1 MSREAETTTLL
12 RALIRERFAGRIALV
27 SSFGAESAVLLHLAA
42 GIDPALPVIFLD
54 TGKLFPE
61 TLAYR
66 DRLVARFGLRDVRAA
81 RPDPAADPTGTLWRD
96 DPDGCCGLRKVA
108 PLEAA
113 LAPFDAWISGR
124 KRFHGGERS
133 TLPPV
138 EFGAD
143 WRIRI
148 NPLAGWSAGE
158 IAVCFAANDLPA
170 HPLLARGYR
179 SIGCAPCT
187 RPVRDGEDP
196 RAGRWAGLAKTECG
210 IHRSPA
216 FHHQVPA

>member
-1 MSREAETTTLL
+1 MSREAETTALL
-12 RALIRERFAGRIALV
+12 RVLIGERFAGRIALV
-27 SSFGAESAVLLHLAA
+27 SSFGAESAVLLHLVA
-42 GIDPALPVIFLD
+42 GIDPTLPVIFLD
-54 TGKLFPE
+54 TGQLFAE

-66 DRLVARFGLRDVRAA
+66 DRLVARFGLRDVRTAGPGPLA
-81 RPDPAADPTGTLWRD
+81 DPAGTLWRE
-96 DPDGCCGLRKVA
+96 DPDRCCGIRKVQ
-108 PLEAA
+108 PLEDA

-124 KRFHGGERS
+124 KRYHGGERAALS
-133 TLPPV
+133 PV

-148 NPLAGWSAGE
+148 NPLAAWSAAD
-158 IAVCFAANDLPA
+158 IAACFAAHDLPA

-187 RPVRDGEDP
+187 RPVGDDEAP
-196 RAGRWAGLAKTECG
+196 RAGRWAGQAKSECG

-216 FHHQVPA
+216 FRDQVPA